1 MERRFDLMAID
12 WQHLESITSSEFV
25 TDIRE
30 CVDRNEKR
38 GPEYKVALDVVF
50 LESFVEVY
58 VVPKRYMRNH
68 VSIQNSYLYTWY
80 HDTSS
85 YDRNSFTPHSI
96 ETFSK
101 LMGFT
106 QVPVEG

>member
-1 MERRFDLMAID
+1 MTIN

-38 GPEYKVALDVVF
+38 GPEHKVTLDVVF
-50 LESFVEVY
+50 LGESYVEVY
-58 VVPKRYMRNH
+58 VVPKRYMTH
-68 VSIQNSYLYTWY
+68 LVFSQNSYLYIWDHEENRY
-80 HDTSS
+80 N
-85 YDRNSFTPHSI
+85 RNSFTPHSI

>member
-1 MERRFDLMAID
+1 MAID
-12 WQHLESITSSEFV
+12 LQHLESITSSEFV
-25 TDIRE
+25 TDIKQ
-30 CVDRNEKR
+30 CVDRHEKR
-38 GPEYKVALDVVF
+38 GPEYKVTLDVVS
-50 LESFVEVY
+50 LGESYVEVY
-58 VVPKRYMRNH
+58 VVPKRYMSNH
-68 VSIQNSYLYTWY
+68 VSIQNSYLYTWN

-96 ETFSK
+96 ETLSK